1 MQELATVIIQPT
13 TIAAQVWAG
22 AAASS
27 VGEALRLGAVMQAQL
42 LGLNDEGLLVLQI
55 AGMTVEADATSVP
68 LPSQF
73 TVRVASNGPLP
84 QLEVV
89 LDAANDEVLM
99 QALRDRL
106 PQQAGYAP
114 LLGTLDALSRRP
126 ASRNLPPELRAALA
140 NLEQAIPTP
149 EELSVPDKL
158 QQAIARSG
166 LFFESTLLDEARGQD
181 GGVPA
186 NSGTTS
192 PGTSAGTPQGT
203 GANAGPASSLGQ
215 ALGQSLGRSL
225 GQLLGQGPGTNT
237 GTPARQAETPLARP
251 APLPLPDGATPAG
264 EGDDWKAALLK
275 VVAALARQPV
285 PGTRVAMQDS
295 QEVPPPLR
303 QRALLTQARMVVD
316 AEADVDSLVENLRA
330 NVRGAVARLEVSQLE
345 SQPQANAWMLELPV
359 RGVRGYDVLQLKVER
374 EPAAPGES
382 SSDSWTLGF
391 TIDLPSLGPLQ
402 GDIHLRG
409 SRATVRLHAQF
420 EPAVRQL
427 EAQAPKLHRLIEQA
441 GMQVEHLAI
450 VQGLPQV
457 ASQRS
462 AVFLQAMA

>member
-13 TIAAQVWAG
+13 SIAAQVWAG

-140 NLEQAIPTP
+140 NLEQAIPTSD
-149 EELSVPDKL
+149 ELSVPDKL

-166 LFFESTLLDEARGQD
+166 LFFESTLLDEAREQN
-181 GGVPA
+181 GGAQASSGMP
-186 NSGTTS
+186 SGTTGGT
-192 PGTSAGTPQGT
+192 PRDTGTSAGTAP
-203 GANAGPASSLGQ
+203 SLSQ
-215 ALGQSLGRSL
+215 AFGQSLGRSL
-225 GQLLGQGPGTNT
+225 GQLLGQGPGTSPGAPT
-237 GTPARQAETPLARP
+237 RQAEGPVPRP
-251 APLPLPDGATPAG
+251 APLPLPGGAPPAG

-275 VVAALARQPV
+275 VVAALSRQPV
-285 PGTRVAMQDS
+285 PGTRVTMQDG

-303 QRALLTQARMVVD
+303 QRALLTQARMVLD
-316 AEADVDSLVENLRA
+316 AETDVDSLVENLRA

-359 RGVRGYDVLQLKVER
+359 RGVRGYDILQLKVER
-374 EPAAPGES
+374 EPGAPGES

-409 SRATVRLHAQF
+409 TRATVRLHAQF

-427 EAQAPKLHRLIEQA
+427 EAQAPKLHRLIEEA

-462 AVFLQAMA
+462 AVFLQATA

>member
-1 MQELATVIIQPT
+1 MIIQPT

-126 ASRNLPPELRAALA
+126 ASRNLPPELRTALA

-149 EELSVPDKL
+149 DELSVPDKL

-181 GGVPA
+181 GGAPV
-186 NSGTTS
+186 NSGPTS
-192 PGTSAGTPQGT
+192 SGTPAGTPQGA
-203 GANAGPASSLGQ
+203 GGNASPAPSFGQ

-225 GQLLGQGPGTNT
+225 GQLLGQGPGTTT
-237 GTPARQAETPLARP
+237 GTPPRQADTPVPRL
-251 APLPLPDGATPAG
+251 APLPLPEGTAPA

-275 VVAALARQPV
+275 LVAALARQPV
-285 PGTRVAMQDS
+285 PGTRVAAQDS

-359 RGVRGYDVLQLKVER
+359 RGVRGYDVLQLKLER
-374 EPAAPGES
+374 EPGAPGES

-427 EAQAPKLHRLIEQA
+427 EAQAPKLHRLIEDA

-457 ASQRS
+457 TSQRS

>member
-1 MQELATVIIQPT
+1 MIIQPT

-27 VGEALRLGAVMQAQL
+27 VGEALRLGAVMQAQS

-89 LDAANDEVLM
+89 LDAAEDQVLM

-126 ASRNLPPELRAALA
+126 AARNLPPELRTALA

-149 EELSVPDKL
+149 DELSLPDKL

-166 LFFESTLLDEARGQD
+166 LFFESTLLDEARQQD
-181 GGVPA
+181 GSAPL
-186 NSGTTS
+186 NSGPPAGS
-192 PGTSAGTPQGT
+192 PTGTPAGTPQGA
-203 GANAGPASSLGQ
+203 GANAGPAPSFGQ

-225 GQLLGQGPGTNT
+225 GQLLGQGPGTT
-237 GTPARQAETPLARP
+237 GTPGRQADTPVQRP
-251 APLPLPDGATPAG
+251 APLPLPGGSAAPAD
-264 EGDDWKAALLK
+264 GDDWKAALLK
-275 VVAALARQPV
+275 VVAALARQPM
-285 PGTRVAMQDS
+285 PGNRVTAQDA

-316 AEADVDSLVENLRA
+316 AETDVDSLVEHLRT

-359 RGVRGYDVLQLKVER
+359 RGVRGYDVLQLKMER
-374 EPAAPGES
+374 EPNTAGES

-391 TIDLPSLGPLQ
+391 TIDVPSLGPLQ

-409 SRATVRLHAQF
+409 LRATVRVYAQF

-427 EAQAPKLHRLIEQA
+427 EAQSPKLHRLIEEA

>member
-1 MQELATVIIQPT
+1 MQELAPVIIQPT

-42 LGLNDEGLLVLQI
+42 LGMNDEGLLVLQI
-55 AGMTVEADATSVP
+55 AGVTVEADPTSVS

-89 LDAANDEVLM
+89 LDAADDQILM

-114 LLGTLDALSRRP
+114 LLGTLDALARRP
-126 ASRNLPPELRAALA
+126 AARNLPPELRTALA
-140 NLEQAIPTP
+140 NLEQAIPTQ
-149 EELSVPDKL
+149 EELTVPAKL
-158 QQAIARSG
+158 QQAIVRSG
-166 LFFESTLLDEARGQD
+166 LFLESALLDEAREQD
-181 GGVPA
+181 GGLPA
-186 NSGTTS
+186 NSGT
-192 PGTSAGTPQGT
+192 PPSASQGAS
-203 GANAGPASSLGQ
+203 ANAAPAQSFGQ
-215 ALGQSLGRSL
+215 ALGQSLSRSL
-225 GQLLGQGPGTNT
+225 GQLLGQGPANP
-237 GTPARQAETPLARP
+237 GTPARPGNPLPSRP
-251 APLPLPDGATPAG
+251 APLPLPDGAAPG

-285 PGTRVAMQDS
+285 PGSRVAAQDA

-316 AEADVDSLVENLRA
+316 ADTDVDSLVEHLRT
-330 NVRGAVARLEVSQLE
+330 NVRGALARLEVSQLE
-345 SQPQANAWMLELPV
+345 SQPNANAWMLELPV
-359 RGVRGYDVLQLKVER
+359 RGMRGYDVLQLKIER
-374 EPAAPGES
+374 EPAAPGEAS
-382 SSDSWTLGF
+382 GDSWTLGF
-391 TIDLPSLGPLQ
+391 TIDLPSLGPMQ

-409 SRATVRLHAQF
+409 QRATVRLHAQF

-427 EAQAPKLHRLIEQA
+427 EAQAPRLHRLIEDA

-462 AVFLQAMA
+462 AVFLQATA

>member
-55 AGMTVEADATSVP
+55 AGITVEADPTSVP

-126 ASRNLPPELRAALA
+126 ASRNLPPELRTALA
-140 NLEQAIPTP
+140 NLEQAIPTSD
-149 EELSVPDKL
+149 ELSLPDKL

-181 GGVPA
+181 GDGPV
-186 NSGTTS
+186 NSGTPS
-192 PGTSAGTPQGT
+192 GTPAGTPQGT
-203 GANAGPASSLGQ
+203 GANAGPAPSLGQ
-215 ALGQSLGRSL
+215 SLSQSLGRSL
-225 GQLLGQGPGTNT
+225 GQLLGQGPGTTN
-237 GTPARQAETPLARP
+237 GTPARQADAPPTRP
-251 APLPLPDGATPAG
+251 ASLPLPNGAAPA

-275 VVAALARQPV
+275 VVAALARQPM
-285 PGTRVAMQDS
+285 PGTRIAARDTE
-295 QEVPPPLR
+295 EVPPPLR
-303 QRALLTQARMVVD
+303 QRALLTQARAVVD
-316 AEADVDSLVENLRA
+316 AETDVDGLVEHLRTD
-330 NVRGAVARLEVSQLE
+330 VRGAVARLEVSQLE
-345 SQPQANAWMLELPV
+345 SQPHANAWMLELPV

-374 EPAAPGES
+374 DPGAPGEA

-427 EAQAPKLHRLIEQA
+427 EAQAPKLHRLIEEA

>member
-126 ASRNLPPELRAALA
+126 ATRNLPPELRTALA

-149 EELSVPDKL
+149 DELSVPEKL

-181 GGVPA
+181 GDTPLNSGTPSGTPTGTPQATAA
-186 NSGTTS
+186 NSG
-192 PGTSAGTPQGT
+192 
-203 GANAGPASSLGQ
+203 PAPSLSQ

-225 GQLLGQGPGTNT
+225 GQLLGQGPGTST
-237 GTPARQAETPLARP
+237 GTSSRQADVPATRP
-251 APLPLPDGATPAG
+251 IPLPLPDGAAPA

-275 VVAALARQPV
+275 VVAALARQPA
-285 PGTRVAMQDS
+285 PGTRIPARDT

-303 QRALLTQARMVVD
+303 QRALLTQARAIVD
-316 AEADVDSLVENLRA
+316 AETDVDGLVEHLRTD
-330 NVRGAVARLEVSQLE
+330 VRGAVARLEVSQLE

-382 SSDSWTLGF
+382 SSDTWTLGF

-427 EAQAPKLHRLIEQA
+427 EAQAPKLHRLIEEA

>member
-126 ASRNLPPELRAALA
+126 ASRNLPPELRTALA

-149 EELSVPDKL
+149 DELSVPDKL

-181 GGVPA
+181 GGAPV
-186 NSGTTS
+186 NSGPTS
-192 PGTSAGTPQGT
+192 SGTPAGTPQGA
-203 GANAGPASSLGQ
+203 GGNASPAPSFGQ

-225 GQLLGQGPGTNT
+225 GQLLGQGPGTTT
-237 GTPARQAETPLARP
+237 GTPPRQADTPVPRL
-251 APLPLPDGATPAG
+251 APLPLPEGTAPA

-275 VVAALARQPV
+275 LVAALARQPV
-285 PGTRVAMQDS
+285 PGTRVAAQDS

-359 RGVRGYDVLQLKVER
+359 RGVRGYDVLQLKLER
-374 EPAAPGES
+374 EPGAPGES

-427 EAQAPKLHRLIEQA
+427 EAQAPKLHRLIEDA

-457 ASQRS
+457 TSQRS

>member
-126 ASRNLPPELRAALA
+126 ASRNLPPELRSALA

-149 EELSVPDKL
+149 DELSVPDKL

-181 GGVPA
+181 GGAPV
-186 NSGTTS
+186 NSGAS
-192 PGTSAGTPQGT
+192 PGTPAGTPQGT
-203 GANAGPASSLGQ
+203 SGNSGLGQ
-215 ALGQSLGRSL
+215 TLGQSLGRSL
-225 GQLLGQGPGTNT
+225 GQLLGQGPGTST
-237 GTPARQAETPLARP
+237 GTPARQADTTVPRP
-251 APLPLPDGATPAG
+251 AQLPLPDGTAPAG

-285 PGTRVAMQDS
+285 PGTRVTMQDS

-316 AEADVDSLVENLRA
+316 AETDVDSLVENLRA

-359 RGVRGYDVLQLKVER
+359 RGVRGYDVLQLKMER
-374 EPAAPGES
+374 EPGAQGES

-427 EAQAPKLHRLIEQA
+427 EAQAPKLHRLIEEA